1 MSKFK
6 TVSAQNPARRVFADG
21 FLKVNSVDENKNYKV
36 SLMLISEGRNR
47 NGWVYEGLER
57 NLNQFVNIPLLY
69 SVIDGKVANSH
80 DFELKK
86 DKDGE
91 TYASFIGAESEH
103 IAGWISDK
111 LPNGDFNA
119 YMTNIDGK
127 QWVCVREAFLPAY
140 YNKEFIDE
148 LEKNG
153 GQMSISIETLVYK
166 NRIEGDTE
174 FEMDWRCVGVTILGR
189 GVAPAVAGANIRKLS
204 AYGEELR
211 ELKLRVASYY
221 EQETQIKEPQTQ
233 KQNQNSRKGET
244 RTMAKVRKVDDLRS
258 MFNGYTVLG
267 VKGQTVALL
276 NEKGRCCSYTF
287 LENEDTVVPERIA
300 EIAVNSVFGE
310 GENAIEVSADE
321 LVGSVTAQLNSTKS
335 ALDKATAENAE
346 LTAKINAMTEAERK
360 RRRKV
365 VEKAIKDRLEENR
378 KEYENDIEKNLCD
391 DMLTDDS
398 LGKYAEME
406 EDGDFCGDSAA
417 VTEVDARCMR
427 KIREAKKAK
436 NNAAQNR
443 YIWENGG
450 ESDEEEPKNGV
461 AAVLN
466 EYGAT
471 KKS

>member
-6 TVSAQNPARRVFADG
+6 TVSSDKALHRVFIDG
-21 FLKVNSVDENKNYKV
+21 LLKINSVDDKKNYRA
-36 SLMLISEGRNR
+36 SLMVLNEKKNR
-47 NGWVYEGLER
+47 NGWVYENTKK
-57 NLNQFVNIPLLY
+57 NLNQFVSIPLMCAFF
-69 SVIDGKVANSH
+69 DGKAHGH
-80 DFELKK
+80 DFVMKK
-86 DKDGE
+86 DPATGAE
-91 TYASFIGAESEH
+91 YPSFIDAKSEH
-103 IAGWISDK
+103 IVGWIERLSPDGQ
-111 LPNGDFNA
+111 PNSYIENV
-119 YMTNIDGK
+119 DGVE
-127 QWVCVREAFLPAY
+127 WVCIREGLLPLY
-140 YNKEFIDE
+140 YNKELVDV
-148 LEKNG
+148 LEANG
-153 GQMSISIETLVYK
+153 GRMQVSIETLVYK

-174 FEMDWRCVGVTILGR
+174 YEMEWDVVGITLIAVTE
-189 GVAPAVAGANIRKLS
+189 AVAGANFKKKVNSYSTELEEIKL
-204 AYGEELR
+204 
-211 ELKLRVASYY
+211 KVASLNGLAH
-221 EQETQIKEPQTQ
+221 IEPQTQ

-310 GENAIEVSADE
+310 GENAIEVSAEE

-365 VEKAIKDRLEENR
+365 VEKAIKDRLDENR
-378 KEYENDIEKNLCD
+378 REYENDIDKNLCD
-391 DMLTDDS
+391 DMITDDS
-398 LGKYAEME
+398 LGKYADME
-406 EDGDFCGDSAA
+406 NDGEFCGDSAA

-436 NNAAQNR
+436 NNAAQPV
-443 YIWENGG
+443 YAWMLGDDKGVEGKP
-450 ESDEEEPKNGV
+450 ESGI
-461 AAVLN
+461 
-466 EYGAT
+466 AT
-471 KKS
+471 AINNILKD